1 MQAVAQAPAA
11 CRGPPGRAADNPRM
25 LFPLRVPRAPRRAAR
40 ACVMAAVLTAGLL
53 GGCAHPDRQAAAV
66 SGEAAAPPR
75 PAASGAVPGLPVPP
89 AGAGAAAP
97 PDAGAASFTY
107 PPLADCIAGLRATLV
122 ADTAAAEGVR
132 LDSFDRLT
140 RDVEDLRPAIDA
152 ATRAQPEF
160 VLPIWDYLARRVDA
174 RRIAD
179 GRAVLAQQ
187 ADALRGIEARHGVDA
202 ATAVAVFGIETDY
215 GRVTGRHRV
224 IDATLSRACLR
235 PESADRRRQLLA
247 ALWLVQEG
255 HVEPE
260 RFLGS
265 WAGAFGMTQ
274 FMPATFRAAM
284 DDADG
289 SGRADIVASVPDAL
303 GTTARYLAIL
313 RWRPGLPWGVE
324 VSAPAALVERERV
337 ADNEHGC
344 LAAAADEAPCRP
356 LAAWAAAGVRRADG
370 APLEDPAGRRPALD
384 AGTRL
389 ALLAPAGTQGP
400 AWLVSGNY
408 RALWLYNRAD
418 AYALAIGLLADRLRG
433 EAPPRASWPTDDP
446 ALGRDELREL
456 QSLLR
461 RLGHCEVAVDG
472 LDGPRTARAIAS
484 LERVAGGPETG
495 RAGQRALE
503 RARRAAQSAGTAS
516 PDGAPSVWP
525 DAAVASTKES
535 GGAIPICPVD

>member
-1 MQAVAQAPAA
+1 MHFPPGAGPASRHAA
-11 CRGPPGRAADNPRM
+11 CAA
-25 LFPLRVPRAPRRAAR
+25 
-40 ACVMAAVLTAGLL
+40 VMAAVLTAGLL
-53 GGCAHPDRQAAAV
+53 GGCAHPDRRAAAA
-66 SGEAAAPPR
+66 SDEPATPSRLPASAP
-75 PAASGAVPGLPVPP
+75 GAVPSVGAPS
-89 AGAGAAAP
+89 AGARAAAP
-97 PDAGAASFTY
+97 PDAASAPPTY
-107 PPLADCIAGLRATLV
+107 PPLADCIAGLRATL
-122 ADTAAAEGVR
+122 ADDAEGVR
-132 LDSFDRLT
+132 LDTFDRLT
-140 RDVEDLRPAIDA
+140 HDVEDLRPAIDA

-179 GRAVLAQQ
+179 GRGVLAQQ
-187 ADALRGIEARHGVDA
+187 ADALGGIEARHGVDA
-202 ATAVAVFGIETDY
+202 ATVVAVFGIETDY

-235 PESADRRRQLLA
+235 PESAERRRQLLA

-255 HVEPE
+255 YVAPE

-274 FMPATFRAAM
+274 FMPATFRATM

-289 SGRADIVASVPDAL
+289 SGRADIVGSVPDAL
-303 GTTARYLAIL
+303 GTTARYLASL

-324 VSAPAALVERERV
+324 VGAPAALVESARV
-337 ADNEHGC
+337 PDNEHGC
-344 LAAAADEAPCRP
+344 LAAAAEEAPCRR

-370 APLEDPAGRRPALD
+370 TPLGDLAARWPALD

-389 ALLAPAGTQGP
+389 ALLAPAGPQGP

-433 EAPPRASWPTDDP
+433 EAPPQARWPTDDP

-472 LDGPRTARAIAS
+472 LDGPRTAQAIAAV
-484 LERVAGGPETG
+484 EREAGAPETG
-495 RAGQRALE
+495 RAGQRVLE
-503 RARRAAQSAGTAS
+503 RARRAVAGAQAGVRPASADVPSPVTPGAAAAS
-516 PDGAPSVWP
+516 FEGPRAVLPS
-525 DAAVASTKES
+525 
-535 GGAIPICPVD
+535 CPGD

>member
-1 MQAVAQAPAA
+1 
-11 CRGPPGRAADNPRM
+11 
-25 LFPLRVPRAPRRAAR
+25 
-40 ACVMAAVLTAGLL
+40 MAAVLTAGLL

-89 AGAGAAAP
+89 AGAGAAAPPDAGAAAP

-289 SGRADIVASVPDAL
+289 SGRADIVASA
-303 GTTARYLAIL
+303 G
-313 RWRPGLPWGVE
+313 WRG
-324 VSAPAALVERERV
+324 SAPAALVERERV

-461 RLGHCEVAVDG
+461 RLGHCDVAVDG

-484 LERVAGGPETG
+484 LERAAGGPETG

-516 PDGAPSVWP
+516 PDGAPSVWT